1 MANKKVIK
9 KKNPG
14 DPPGAAFRAPS
25 FNPSSPKQ
33 NRFATERNYNYR
45 DAQGRG
51 AEGGALSKEMNAKR
65 KEFGKMYQ
73 SGQIKSKQELR
84 DSVETTVR
92 PGTPKKDIKYLSKNA
107 SGKNTSAAVKRNI
120 KATGRKVKTAMTK
133 KPNCSPKGGSGSCKA
148 GENKT
153 LGGKF

>member
-1 MANKKVIK
+1 MVNKKTSK
-9 KKNPG
+9 KKGPG
-14 DPPGAAFRAPS
+14 DPPGAAFRAPG

-45 DAQGRG
+45 DAQARG
-51 AEGGALSKEMNAKR
+51 LERRDLNKEMNAKR
-65 KEFGKMYQ
+65 KEFGNMYQ
-73 SGQIKSKQELR
+73 SGQIKTKRELR

-107 SGKNTSAAVKRNI
+107 SGKNTSAAVKRNL
-120 KATGRKVKTAMTK
+120 KATGRKVKAAMTK
-133 KPNCSPKGGSGSCKA
+133 KPNCSPRGGGGSCKA